1 MKLSASVDDVAENKT
16 ASWKPDRVI
25 IVSSNGFDQD
35 ALAIAE
41 SKDIV
46 CYEKSG
52 RSFKEVFL

>member
-16 ASWKPDRVI
+16 ALWKPDRVI
-25 IVSSNGFDQD
+25 IVSSNGFDRD
-35 ALAIAE
+35 ALAIAA
-41 SKDIV
+41 SKDII